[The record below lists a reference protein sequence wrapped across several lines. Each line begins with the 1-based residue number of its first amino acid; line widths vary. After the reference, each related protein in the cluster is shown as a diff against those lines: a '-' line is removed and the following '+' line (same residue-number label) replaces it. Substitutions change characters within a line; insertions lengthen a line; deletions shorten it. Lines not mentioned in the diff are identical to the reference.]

1 MIPDIVLKAIISSK
15 KSVSE
20 ILDFCESN
28 NICQDKPKADGGKQI
43 RPLVA
48 KQIFKISGYR
58 VDKDFDYRALFKEMF
73 RILKNNRSDKSDKKD
88 KSSSS
93 LLPKSFDERSIELT
107 NNVIK
112 IDNSDRKYLAATGSL
127 ELYAFLL
134 HNGIDLRSS
143 SPTGGNFKLVEVQ
156 SRITSTRTTE
166 E

>member
-20 ILDFCESN
+20 IFDFCGKN
-28 NICQDKPKADGGKQI
+28 DICQDKPKADGGKQI
-43 RPLVA
+43 RALVA

-73 RILKNNRSDKSDKKD
+73 TIIGNNRSDKKD

-93 LLPKSFDERSIELT
+93 LLPKSFSERGVDLT
-107 NNVIK
+107 NNIVK
-112 IDNSDRKYLAATGSL
+112 IHNSDRKYLAATGSL

-134 HNGIDLRSS
+134 YNGIDLRSS

-156 SRITSTRTTE
+156 SRMTSVRTIDE
-166 E
+166 

>member
-28 NICQDKPKADGGKQI
+28 NICQDNPKADGGKQI

-73 RILKNNRSDKSDKKD
+73 TILKNNRSDKKD

-93 LLPKSFDERSIELT
+93 LLPKSFDERAVELT
-107 NNVIK
+107 NNIVK

-156 SRITSTRTTE
+156 SRMSSTRNTE